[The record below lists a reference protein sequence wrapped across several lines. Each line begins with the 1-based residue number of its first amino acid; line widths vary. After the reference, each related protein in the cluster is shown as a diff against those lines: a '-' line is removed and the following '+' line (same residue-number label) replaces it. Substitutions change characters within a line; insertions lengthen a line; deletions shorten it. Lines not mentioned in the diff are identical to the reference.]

1 MSKRG
6 KKGRINTN
14 NPFQSVFLQLQ
25 INYSYCQNYGQIL
38 ILDLLSNLNFRLA
51 VKSYRQVFPVSFS
64 VIAVY

>member
-38 ILDLLSNLNFRLA
+38 HLDLLSNLTFRLA
-51 VKSYRQVFPVSFS
+51 VKSYF
-64 VIAVY
+64 

>member
-38 ILDLLSNLNFRLA
+38 HLDLLSNLTFKLA
-51 VKSYRQVFPVSFS
+51 VKPYLQVFPVSFS
-64 VIAVY
+64 VVAVY